1 AAEQLGD
8 TLAGLVLC
16 ASDYHPGAYYR
27 LMGLPVRFE
36 RMRQGKRHPSPVIRK
51 LTFGTW
57 ATRIPE
63 ATTEFDWLSGNPEEV
78 KRYIDDP
85 LCGFDCSTETWMQL
99 VTAMRRIQSIAG
111 LSELPETLP
120 VLLLGGEQDP
130 MSDNGKG
137 MMALEKVLHAMKQ
150 PLQTHFWPEGRH
162 EILNDHCRAEV
173 EQAII
178 DWLAE
183 CTE

>member
-1 AAEQLGD
+1 
-8 TLAGLVLC
+8 
-16 ASDYHPGAYYR
+16 
-27 LMGLPVRFE
+27 
-36 RMRQGKRHPSPVIRK
+36 
-51 LTFGTW
+51 
-57 ATRIPE
+57 
-63 ATTEFDWLSGNPEEV
+63 
-78 KRYIDDP
+78 
-85 LCGFDCSTETWMQL
+85 MQL